1 MDSVAVVLGRR
12 IRRFTNPLLSYGTY
26 GRPALSMEVNWR
38 KSSYSNNTGGAC
50 VEVASDD
57 AVLVRDTTD
66 RGGSTLSL
74 SSSAWSRFLGTLR

>member
-1 MDSVAVVLGRR
+1 
-12 IRRFTNPLLSYGTY
+12 
-26 GRPALSMEVNWR
+26 MEVNWR